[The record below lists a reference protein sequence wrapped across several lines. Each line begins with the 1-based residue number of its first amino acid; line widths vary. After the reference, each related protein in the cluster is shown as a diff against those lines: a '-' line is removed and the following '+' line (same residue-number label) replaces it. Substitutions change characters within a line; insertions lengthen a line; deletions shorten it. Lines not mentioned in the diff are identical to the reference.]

1 MDLVL
6 KSFTLVCNR
15 ARTSGVGLSGIMF
28 GPFLL

>member
-1 MDLVL
+1 MDALL
-6 KSFTLVCNR
+6 NSFTPAHNR